1 MTSPVM
7 AQARIVAELR
17 ERLKAEHGLDDGDEA
32 LEDTLEGASELP
44 EMLAALARR
53 VVRDEAFAEAMKT
66 IIADSQTRKARF
78 EQRAKSAR
86 SLIAQ
91 ALQEAGMERIPFDV
105 LPDMT
110 VSFRLSAPELLID
123 NEEFLP
129 DSYCIIEIVRKPDKT
144 KIRKDLED
152 GKIIPSARL
161 GNQMPVLTMRRK

>member
-1 MTSPVM
+1 MTSPLM
-7 AQARIVAELR
+7 AQVRIVAELR
-17 ERLKAEHGLDDGDEA
+17 ERLKAEHSLDDGDEA

-53 VVRDEAFAEAMKT
+53 ADRDEEFAEGMKR
-66 IIADSQTRKARF
+66 IISDNQTRKARF
-78 EQRAKSAR
+78 ERHAKSAR

-91 ALQEAGMERIPFDV
+91 ALQEGGMERIPSDA

-123 NEEFLP
+123 NEDLIP
-129 DSYCIIEIVRKPDKT
+129 DSYCTIEIVRKLNKA